1 MTYRAAGFI
10 AAALIFAAGAS
21 SVLAETSPAAGSATG
36 SQVVKADSKYD
47 PNKIVCKTEDTTG
60 TRLGAK
66 RVCHTRADWAE
77 MERVTQ
83 QSVGDAEAQGYQNT
97 PNIK

>member
-1 MTYRAAGFI
+1 MTYRAAGFL

-21 SVLAETSPAAGSATG
+21 SVLAETSSAAPAGPPAA
-36 SQVVKADSKYD
+36 KASSKND
-47 PNKIVCKTEDTTG
+47 PNKIICKTEDTTG
-60 TRLGAK
+60 SRLGAK

-83 QSVGDAEAQGYQNT
+83 QSVGDAEAQGYQNN
-97 PNIK
+97 PPIK

>member
-1 MTYRAAGFI
+1 MTYRAAGFL

-21 SVLAETSPAAGSATG
+21 SVLAETSSAPPAGSPVA
-36 SQVVKADSKYD
+36 KASSKYD
-47 PNKIVCKTEDTTG
+47 PNKTVCKTEDTTG

-66 RVCHTRADWAE
+66 RVCHTRAEWAE

-83 QSVGDAEAQGYQNT
+83 QSVGDAQAQGYQNN